1 MATINKP
8 KLTDADYCRAAA
20 KLQCEVAAIKAVAEA
35 ETKDKPFYSD
45 GFPVILFERH
55 IFRKKTNGRFSKTH
69 PHLSGPAGGYGKAGA
84 NQRRKFSEAFALDAD
99 AAMQSC
105 SWGRFQIMGFNY
117 AICGFKNVGAFVDAM
132 KESEQGQL
140 DAFVAYVKNNFLDDE
155 LREKKWGA
163 FARGYN
169 GPDYKKNQYDTKM
182 AAFYKKFAAQK
193 LDCKAVLAA
202 EKAAQNDTPSSASSQ
217 ASAAASADVSGERTE
232 PTTSLSSDTT
242 VKQAEQTSVDT
253 PPITID
259 SETTIIQPQNP
270 QQSPQLTPEIVTQ
283 QIPRIQTGVRW
294 LGTLGVGGIAS
305 TTFATVGGWPPW
317 ALFVLGA
324 VTAVVLGGLVW
335 LFIRYYSR
343 VFDLV
348 KTVARINADPNLN
361 IIQLVGRGE
370 ATAEDC
376 LPSVEVKT
384 R

>member
-1 MATINKP
+1 MATIINKP

-20 KLQCEVAAIKAVAEA
+20 KLRCEVAAIKAVAEA
-35 ETKDKPFYSD
+35 ETKDKAFYAD

-55 IFRKKTNGRFSKTH
+55 IFRKKTGGRFNKTH

-84 NQRRKFSEAFALDAD
+84 NQRRKFNEAFALDKE
-99 AAMQSC
+99 AAMESC

-117 AICGFKNVGAFVDAM
+117 KACGYKNVGAFVDAM
-132 KESEQGQL
+132 KESEQKQL
-140 DAFVAYVKNNFLDDE
+140 DAFVAYIKNNFLDDE
-155 LREKKWGA
+155 LREKKWGP
-163 FARGYN
+163 FAGGYN

-182 AAFYKKFAAQK
+182 ATGYKKFAAQK
-193 LDCKAVLAA
+193 IDCKTILAA
-202 EKAAQNDTPSSASSQ
+202 EKAELEQ
-217 ASAAASADVSGERTE
+217 ASATASVDAAGEQTTE
-232 PTTSLSSDTT
+232 PTTSLSSDTN
-242 VKQAEQTSVDT
+242 VKQAETASIDTS
-253 PPITID
+253 PITID
-259 SETTIIQPQNP
+259 SETTIIQPQ

-305 TTFATVGGWPPW
+305 TTFAIISGLPPW

-324 VTAVVLGGLVW
+324 VTGVVLVGLIW
-335 LFIRYYSR
+335 LFIRYYSG

-370 ATAEDC
+370 ATADDC
-376 LPSVEVKT
+376 LPSAEVKT